1 MKVKVFTQPIEN
13 IHNDFELLENKINDF
28 IKNKLN
34 VKITTSVSDA
44 VYDNKAHVNKVS
56 TVPLY
61 IVMVQYN
68 EL

>member
-13 IHNDFELLENKINDF
+13 IHDDFELLESRVNDF
-28 IKNKLN
+28 IVNKLN
-34 VKITTSVSDA
+34 VKITTYVSDK
-44 VYDNKAHVNKVS
+44 VYDDRNS

>member
-13 IHNDFELLENKINDF
+13 IHNDFELLESRVNDF
-28 IKNKLN
+28 IVNKLN
-34 VKITTSVSDA
+34 VKITTSVSDK
-44 VYDNKAHVNKVS
+44 VYDDRNS

>member
-13 IHNDFELLENKINDF
+13 IHDDFELLESRVNDF
-28 IKNKLN
+28 IVNKLN
-34 VKITTSVSDA
+34 VKITTSVSDE
-44 VYDNKAHVNKVS
+44 VYDDRNS

>member
-13 IHNDFELLENKINDF
+13 IHDDFELLENRVNDF
-28 IKNKLN
+28 IANKLN
-34 VKITTSVSDA
+34 VKITTSVSDE
-44 VYDNKAHVNKVS
+44 VYDDRNS

>member
-13 IHNDFELLENKINDF
+13 IYDDFELLESRVNDF
-28 IKNKLN
+28 IVNKLN
-34 VKITTSVSDA
+34 VKITTSVSDK
-44 VYDNKAHVNKVS
+44 VYDDRNS

-61 IVMVQYN
+61 IVMVQYS

>member
-13 IHNDFELLENKINDF
+13 IHDDFELLENRINDF
-28 IKNKLN
+28 IANKLN
-34 VKITTSVSDA
+34 VKITTSVSDN
-44 VYDNKAHVNKVS
+44 VFDDRVS
-56 TVPLY
+56 RIPVY

>member
-13 IHNDFELLENKINDF
+13 IHDDFELLENRVNDF
-28 IKNKLN
+28 IVNKLN
-34 VKITTSVSDA
+34 VKITTSVSDE
-44 VYDNKAHVNKVS
+44 VYDDRNS

>member
-13 IHNDFELLENKINDF
+13 IHDDFELLENRINDF
-28 IKNKLN
+28 IANKLN
-34 VKITTSVSDA
+34 VKITTSISDN
-44 VYDNKAHVNKVS
+44 VYDDRVS
-56 TVPLY
+56 RIPVY

>member
-13 IHNDFELLENKINDF
+13 IHDDFELLENRI
-28 IKNKLN
+28 N
-34 VKITTSVSDA
+34 VKITTSVSDN
-44 VYDNKAHVNKVS
+44 VFDDRVS
-56 TVPLY
+56 RIPVY

>member
-13 IHNDFELLENKINDF
+13 IHDDFELLENRINDF
-28 IKNKLN
+28 IANKLN
-34 VKITTSVSDA
+34 VKITTSVSDN
-44 VYDNKAHVNKVS
+44 VFDDRISRIPV
-56 TVPLY
+56 Y

>member
-13 IHNDFELLENKINDF
+13 IHDDFELLESRVNDF
-28 IKNKLN
+28 ITNKLN
-34 VKITTSVSDA
+34 VKITTSVSDK
-44 VYDNKAHVNKVS
+44 VYDDRNS

>member
-13 IHNDFELLENKINDF
+13 IHDDFELLESRVNDF
-28 IKNKLN
+28 IVNKLN
-34 VKITTSVSDA
+34 VKITTSVCNE
-44 VYDNKAHVNKVS
+44 VYDNRNS

>member
-13 IHNDFELLENKINDF
+13 IHDDFELLESRVNDF
-28 IKNKLN
+28 IVNKLN
-34 VKITTSVSDA
+34 VKITTSVSDK
-44 VYDNKAHVNKVS
+44 VYNDRNS

>member
-13 IHNDFELLENKINDF
+13 IHDDFELLESRVNDF
-28 IKNKLN
+28 IVNKLN
-34 VKITTSVSDA
+34 VKITTSVSDK
-44 VYDNKAHVNKVS
+44 VYDDRNS

-68 EL
+68 EF

>member
-13 IHNDFELLENKINDF
+13 IHDDFELLENRINDF
-28 IKNKLN
+28 IINKLN
-34 VKITTSVSDA
+34 VKITTSVSDN
-44 VYDNKAHVNKVS
+44 VFDDRISRIPV
-56 TVPLY
+56 Y

>member
-13 IHNDFELLENKINDF
+13 IHDDFELLESRVNDF
-28 IKNKLN
+28 ITNKLN
-34 VKITTSVSDA
+34 VKITTSVSDE
-44 VYDNKAHVNKVS
+44 VYDDRNS

>member
-13 IHNDFELLENKINDF
+13 IHDDFKLLESRVNDF
-28 IKNKLN
+28 IVNKLN
-34 VKITTSVSDA
+34 VKITTSVSDK
-44 VYDNKAHVNKVS
+44 VYDDRNS

>member
-13 IHNDFELLENKINDF
+13 IHDDFELLESRVNDF
-28 IKNKLN
+28 IVNKLN
-34 VKITTSVSDA
+34 IKITTSVSDK
-44 VYDNKAHVNKVS
+44 VYDDRNS

>member
-1 MKVKVFTQPIEN
+1 MKIKVFTQPIEN
-13 IHNDFELLENKINDF
+13 IHDDFELLESRVNDF
-28 IKNKLN
+28 IENKKI
-34 VKITTSVSDA
+34 VKITTSVCNE
-44 VYDNKAHVNKVS
+44 VYDNRSS

>member
-13 IHNDFELLENKINDF
+13 IHDDFELLENRINDF
-28 IKNKLN
+28 ITNKLN
-34 VKITTSVSDA
+34 VKITTSVSDN
-44 VYDNKAHVNKVS
+44 VFDDRVS
-56 TVPLY
+56 RIPVY

>member
-13 IHNDFELLENKINDF
+13 IHDDFELLESRVNDF
-28 IKNKLN
+28 IVNKLN
-34 VKITTSVSDA
+34 VKITTSVSDK
-44 VYDNKAHVNKVS
+44 VYDDRNS

>member
-13 IHNDFELLENKINDF
+13 IHDDFELLENRVNDF
-28 IKNKLN
+28 IVNKLN
-34 VKITTSVSDA
+34 VKITTSVSDK
-44 VYDNKAHVNKVS
+44 VYDDRNS